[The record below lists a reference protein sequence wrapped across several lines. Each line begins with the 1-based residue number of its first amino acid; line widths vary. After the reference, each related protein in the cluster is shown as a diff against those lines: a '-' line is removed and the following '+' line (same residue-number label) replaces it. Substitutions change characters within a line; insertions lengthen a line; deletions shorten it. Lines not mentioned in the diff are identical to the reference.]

1 MATDRLKDSR
11 SQKFLLPVHNYNIDT
26 EMNENRVF
34 LDTKLNCE
42 RNVSHIQIKME
53 NSLWFS
59 TQKISNFSIR
69 IITTISCVCV
79 FTCFR
84 FIFASGKIIFFV
96 IHGLGRAKAFFHAN
110 DLIPQECFWVIIRRP
125 TTETNHRLFSGLD
138 FSGFLTNFVWLCV
151 VHRKLFFFMKENN
164 KMSTEN
170 QWSLS
175 IRSLL

>member
-79 FTCFR
+79 CVHVLSFHFCLRKNHFLRYSRIGESQSILSCKWFNTSR
-84 FIFASGKIIFFV
+84 MLLGNYQKTNNRNQPSLIFGI
-96 IHGLGRAKAFFHAN
+96 
-110 DLIPQECFWVIIRRP
+110 
-125 TTETNHRLFSGLD
+125 
-138 FSGFLTNFVWLCV
+138 GFLRFLD
-151 VHRKLFFFMKENN
+151 
-164 KMSTEN
+164 
-170 QWSLS
+170 
-175 IRSLL
+175 